1 MGKRIGRKQLIA
13 NLKEAQRS
21 ERSAKADL
29 QMKEQELE
37 RMKDRFRELGKN
49 TETIDGGAGV
59 TCIKR
64 EITPI
69 PYGDYSY
76 VAGEFNYEYFKN
88 ELVHQIAAGLLEE
101 NMVQIIHKRPG
112 RLDGPLDMPV
122 MAVKLYVVPWEQMAI
137 PKRIY
142 INQG

>member
-1 MGKRIGRKQLIA
+1 MKKRIGRKQLIA
-13 NLKEAQRS
+13 NLKEAKRNEQT
-21 ERSAKADL
+21 AKADL
-29 QMKEQELE
+29 YIKDKELE
-37 RMKDRFRELGKN
+37 RMKDRLRELGKN
-49 TETIDGGAGV
+49 TETIDGGPGI

-76 VAGEFNYEYFKN
+76 VAREFNYEYFKN
-88 ELVHQIAAGLLEE
+88 ELVRQIAAGLLEE
-101 NMVQIIHKRPG
+101 NMVQIIHKTPG
-112 RLDGPLDMPV
+112 QLDGPLDMPV

-142 INQG
+142 INRG